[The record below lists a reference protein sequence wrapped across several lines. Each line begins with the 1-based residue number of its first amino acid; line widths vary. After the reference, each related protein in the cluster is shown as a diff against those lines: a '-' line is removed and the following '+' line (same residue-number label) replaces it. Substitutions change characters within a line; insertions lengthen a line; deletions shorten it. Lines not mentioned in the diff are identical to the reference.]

1 MSDDSPQYIDTLS
14 NLYQSP
20 DSPENWQTTPD
31 TPEIHNQEAREMAT
45 NGNGIPSLIVLGVL
59 NGSKV
64 VKGDWEGAEVITLA
78 DRTIQTLVKM
88 GLVFHDEPSNYVF

>member
-31 TPEIHNQEAREMAT
+31 TPEIHNQEAREMA
-45 NGNGIPSLIVLGVL
+45 NNEQPELIVLGVL
-59 NGSKV
+59 NGAKV
-64 VKGDWEGAEVITLA
+64 VKGNWPNGTTATLSDRTLA
-78 DRTIQTLVKM
+78 ALEKL
-88 GLVFHDEPSNYVF
+88 GLGVHDEPSNYVF